1 MSFRGPGLVQ
11 VKDRREE
18 GREGEAGGRAVLIC
32 PKALGSVT
40 GYFQE
45 SVLLTLCPTGSPP
58 VNTMSSLHS
67 MKGTRFLPA
76 ARPSLVWRTD
86 TLMFI
91 HSTDVFFL
99 FVFCFFGFL
108 AVPVGS

>member
-18 GREGEAGGRAVLIC
+18 GRKGERGEAGGSAVLIC
-32 PKALGSVT
+32 PKAFGSVA

-45 SVLLTLCPTGSPP
+45 SGLLTLCPTGSPP
-58 VNTMSSLHS
+58 VTTMSPLHS

-76 ARPSLVWRTD
+76 GLPSLVWRTD
-86 TLMFI
+86 TSMFI
-91 HSTDVFFL
+91 HSTDVCFL
-99 FVFCFFGFL
+99 FSIFLVFWL
-108 AVPVGS
+108 RL